1 MKLFVRGLSFITL
14 GVALS
19 ATSASCKN
27 KSSTKA
33 APTVKPID
41 GVERKRAEQAC
52 DAYVKAVC
60 ACADAQGSTIL
71 GAGNGGRPSP
81 AAGQDANPA
90 GSATPTP
97 PTNPVTPQAPAAVPA
112 PTPTQPAQPSAALVA
127 EVEQQL
133 KAATAQA
140 AKLRE
145 QCDLAKALPEALTLA
160 ADFAQGG
167 NTKPQDVAR
176 ANANMRSITSEC
188 IEQSAKLPTLG
199 CR

>member
-1 MKLFVRGLSFITL
+1 MKLFVRGLPLLAVGI
-14 GVALS
+14 ALS
-19 ATSASCKN
+19 ATAASCKN

-71 GAGNGGRPSP
+71 GGGNGGRPSP
-81 AAGQDANPA
+81 AAGANA
-90 GSATPTP
+90 GSAVPETPAP
-97 PTNPVTPQAPAAVPA
+97 PPSAAPPSAAAPAPA
-112 PTPTQPAQPSAALVA
+112 PAQPSAALVA
-127 EVEQQL
+127 EVEQKL
-133 KAATAQA
+133 TVATAQA

-145 QCDLAKALPEALTLA
+145 QCELAKALPEALTLA
-160 ADFAQGG
+160 ADFAQSGT
-167 NTKPQDVAR
+167 TKPQDVAR

-199 CR
+199 CRQ